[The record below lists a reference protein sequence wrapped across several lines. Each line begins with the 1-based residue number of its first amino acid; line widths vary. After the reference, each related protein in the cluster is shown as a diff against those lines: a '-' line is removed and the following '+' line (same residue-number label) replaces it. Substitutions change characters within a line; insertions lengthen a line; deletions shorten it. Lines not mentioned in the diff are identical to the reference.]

1 MIIDLTN
8 YSVGDIVSIN
18 EKITLDSD
26 CLTRSGKFKGDISL
40 KGEISIVDDAKAAF
54 MGEIEYTLDTQCDS
68 CGDDCSITRKVKFS
82 AMFTDEPEEEDYFFN
97 GRELEPDKAVAD
109 SIILDIPSRITC
121 REDCAGVCPSCGTN
135 LNKGKCKCKKQ
146 TESANPFSVLRDLDF
161 SVGGADNGSTKG

>member
-1 MIIDLTN
+1 MIIDLTG
-8 YSVGDIVSIN
+8 YSVGDTVKVDQKLTLSN
-18 EKITLDSD
+18 E
-26 CLTRSGKFKGDISL
+26 CLTRIGDFKGEVSL
-40 KGEISIVDDAKAAF
+40 IGELSIVDDAKAAF
-54 MGEIEYTLDTQCDS
+54 IGEVRYSLDTLCDS
-68 CGDDCSITRKVKFS
+68 CGESCSVDRRVKLH

-97 GRELEPDKAVAD
+97 GRELDPDKAVID

-121 REDCAGVCPSCGTN
+121 RENCAGICPVCGTN